1 MYCIYELQYCTL
13 GGYWKIYISK
23 QEICIT
29 FMYCST
35 VLLEAIENFILAN
48 KRYVLHLCTAI
59 LSSWRLLKY
68 YGGHHLPNNNVNTVT
83 LFLMYR
89 VIRISCFLRAI
100 LASSVAPLRSSA
112 NIALNKQ
119 EIRITWYIRKRVTV
133 LTLLLGKWWPPQYF
147 SSLQDDSIAVHKCN
161 TYRLSHRSCP

>member
-1 MYCIYELQYCTL
+1 MCIA
-13 GGYWKIYISK
+13 
-23 QEICIT
+23 
-29 FMYCST
+29 FMYCNT

-59 LSSWRLLKY
+59 HISCLLMKY
-68 YGGHHLPNNNVNTVT
+68 CGGHNFPNNNVNTVT

-89 VIRISCFLRAI
+89 VIRISCLLRAI

-119 EIRITWYIRKRVTV
+119 EIPDTSEK
-133 LTLLLGKWWPPQYF
+133 G
-147 SSLQDDSIAVHKCN
+147 SLYCVN
-161 TYRLSHRSCP
+161 GVV